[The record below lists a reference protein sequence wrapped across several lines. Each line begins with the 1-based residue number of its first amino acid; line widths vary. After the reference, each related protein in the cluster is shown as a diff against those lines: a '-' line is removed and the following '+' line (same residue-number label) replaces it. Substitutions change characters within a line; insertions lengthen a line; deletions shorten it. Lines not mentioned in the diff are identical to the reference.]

1 MEAPPL
7 RHSLFIKGYRSPLY
21 LTFRNP
27 LSPPLLKGDGKDLPP
42 LIKEKNNPPLYQRGV
57 RGVIFFALNKL
68 LLTGK
73 KVNKKVGM
81 EKFNLVPGVL
91 QEQKNIRVLAIVGK
105 ARIVE
110 NKKVSGDVLKLLKII
125 PF

>member
-1 MEAPPL
+1 MRNKSFWGL
-7 RHSLFIKGYRSPLY
+7 IIF
-21 LTFRNP
+21 TF
-27 LSPPLLKGDGKDLPP
+27 LI
-42 LIKEKNNPPLYQRGV
+42 LIK
-57 RGVIFFALNKL
+57 
-68 LLTGK
+68 K

-81 EKFNLVPGVL
+81 GKFNLVPGVL
-91 QEQKNIRVLAIVGK
+91 QEQKNIRVLAIVGR